1 MRAASLER
9 TRERAGEPHRVAR
22 TFEPMNSFS
31 LVRFQSA
38 AVAAMFLVTPAQSLQ
53 QSADV
58 AAAHRKAV
66 RAQSDFELYRRQSL
80 PVRETDSG
88 QHECDARIGR
98 FCQWNSVD
106 DTIPPAEPRGIRRAR
121 AALVR
126 NLDGLAVRAPNDGWI
141 TGQRVRYLLESNNDS
156 AAIGVARSCT
166 AQEWWCA
173 ALLGLT
179 LHENGQ
185 GLAADSA
192 FAHALATMPA
202 DERCKWTDM
211 SLVLNPAQKKRFGK
225 VGCGQNEDVAAR
237 LWWLSD
243 PFLAIPGNERQAEHF
258 ARHTMAL
265 ILQPTK
271 IVYNLRWAD
280 DLREMVVRYGW
291 ARYWTRGPGSVLDT
305 YGGAVSG
312 HEATPNY
319 HFVPASWRVDSLPA
333 ITFDLD
339 QQRSAERY
347 APEIASRFK
356 ELDPQIAAF
365 RRGDSVEVVAAF
377 DVTNDRDLD
386 SAGVSSSLVLAADE
400 KTPPAVVSMS
410 GPKGALS
417 LRTEARPQL
426 LSLEIV
432 RPDVRRAG
440 WKRAGIWLAPKAAGA
455 LALSDV
461 LMFEPGTSE
470 VRELSQALP
479 TALGSN
485 VASRAKLGIYWEVY
499 GLAKADSA
507 LPMSLT
513 FTRIDQGPLQRL
525 GQAIGVTPRINPLS
539 ISWRENPTL
548 GSITTRSVVLDLSLI
563 PHGKYS
569 LHVEATPSGQSPA
582 STTRVV
588 EIR

>member
-1 MRAASLER
+1 LNAA
-9 TRERAGEPHRVAR
+9 
-22 TFEPMNSFS
+22 
-31 LVRFQSA
+31 Q
-38 AVAAMFLVTPAQSLQ
+38 
-53 QSADV
+53 
-58 AAAHRKAV
+58 RK
-66 RAQSDFELYRRQSL
+66 R
-80 PVRETDSG
+80 
-88 QHECDARIGR
+88 
-98 FCQWNSVD
+98 
-106 DTIPPAEPRGIRRAR
+106 
-121 AALVR
+121 
-126 NLDGLAVRAPNDGWI
+126 
-141 TGQRVRYLLESNNDS
+141 
-156 AAIGVARSCT
+156 
-166 AQEWWCA
+166 
-173 ALLGLT
+173 LG
-179 LHENGQ
+179 N
-185 GLAADSA
+185 
-192 FAHALATMPA
+192 
-202 DERCKWTDM
+202 
-211 SLVLNPAQKKRFGK
+211 
-225 VGCGQNEDVAAR
+225 VGCGQNEQVAAR

-291 ARYWTRGPGSVLDT
+291 ARYWTRGPGSVLDPF
-305 YGGAVSG
+305 GGSVSG
-312 HEATPNY
+312 HESTPNY
-319 HFVPASWRVDSLPA
+319 HFVPASWRVDSLPS

-347 APEIASRFK
+347 APEIATKLK

-377 DVTNDRDLD
+377 DVTSDADLD
-386 SAGVSSSLVLAADE
+386 STGVSSSLVLAADE
-400 KTPPAVVSMS
+400 KTQPAISTIS

-417 LRTEARPQL
+417 VRADARPQL

-432 RPDVRRAG
+432 RPDTHRAG
-440 WKRAGIWLAPKAAGA
+440 WKRAGIWLAPKPAGA

-461 LMFEPGTSE
+461 LMFEPGTAE

-513 FTRIDQGPLQRL
+513 LTRIDQGPLERL
-525 GQAIGVTPRINPLS
+525 GQAIGVSPRVNPLS

-548 GSITTRSVVLDLSLI
+548 GSITTRSVILDLSLI
-563 PHGKYS
+563 PRGKYS
-569 LHVEATPSGQSPA
+569 LRVEATPSSQAPA
-582 STTRVV
+582 STTRII

>member
-1 MRAASLER
+1 M
-9 TRERAGEPHRVAR
+9 
-22 TFEPMNSFS
+22 FEPMNAFS
-31 LVRFQSA
+31 LVRFQS
-38 AVAAMFLVTPAQSLQ
+38 VAAAALFFIAPAPSLQ
-53 QSADV
+53 QNADL

-80 PVRETDSG
+80 PVREIDAQ

-106 DTIPPAEPRGIRRAR
+106 DTIPPREPRGIKKAR
-121 AALVR
+121 ASLLKT
-126 NLDGLAVRAPNDGWI
+126 LDGLAARAPNDGWI
-141 TGQRVRYLLESNNDS
+141 TGQRVRYQLESDNDS
-156 AAIGVARSCT
+156 AAVAVARSCS
-166 AQEWWCA
+166 AEEWWCA

-179 LHENGQ
+179 LHESRQ

-211 SLVLNPAQKKRFGK
+211 SLVLNSSQKKRLGN
-225 VGCGQNEDVAAR
+225 VGCGQNEQLAAR

-243 PFLAIPGNERQAEHF
+243 PFLAIPGNERLAEHY

-291 ARYWTRGPGSVLDT
+291 ARYWTRGPGSVLDA
-305 YGGAVSG
+305 YSGAVSG
-312 HEATPNY
+312 HEATPNF
-319 HFVPASWRVDSLPA
+319 HFIPASWRVDSLPSIA
-333 ITFDLD
+333 FDLD

-347 APEIASRFK
+347 APEIATKLK

-377 DVTNDRDLD
+377 DVSSDKDLD

-400 KTPPAVVSMS
+400 KSAPGIVSMW
-410 GPKGALS
+410 GPKGTMS
-417 LRTEARPQL
+417 LRADARPQL
-426 LSLEIV
+426 LSLEIL

-440 WKRAGIWLAPKAAGA
+440 WKRAGIWLAPKAPGA

-461 LMFEPGTSE
+461 LMFEPGTVE

-513 FTRIDQGPLQRL
+513 LTRIDQGPLERL
-525 GQAIGVTPRINPLS
+525 GQAIGVSPRVNPLS
-539 ISWRENPTL
+539 ISWKEHPTL
-548 GSITTRSVVLDLSLI
+548 GSITTRSVILDLSLI
-563 PHGKYS
+563 SRGKYS
-569 LHVEATPSGQSPA
+569 LRVEATPASQSPA
-582 STTRVV
+582 STTRII

>member
-1 MRAASLER
+1 MF
-9 TRERAGEPHRVAR
+9 G
-22 TFEPMNSFS
+22 PMNAFS
-31 LVRFQSA
+31 LVRFQS
-38 AVAAMFLVTPAQSLQ
+38 VAAAALFFITPAQSLQ
-53 QSADV
+53 QNADV
-58 AAAHRKAV
+58 AVAHRRAV

-80 PVRETDSG
+80 PVREIDSR

-98 FCQWNSVD
+98 FCQWNAVE
-106 DTIPPAEPRGIRRAR
+106 DTIPPAEPRGIKKAR
-121 AALVR
+121 AAL
-126 NLDGLAVRAPNDGWI
+126 LKTLAGLAVRAPNDGWI
-141 TGQRVRYLLESNNDS
+141 AGQRVRYLLESNNDS
-156 AAIGVARSCT
+156 AAVTVARSCS
-166 AQEWWCA
+166 AEEWWCA

-179 LHENGQ
+179 LHESGI
-185 GLAADSA
+185 GLGADSA

-211 SLVLNPAQKKRFGK
+211 SLVLNPAQRKRLGS
-225 VGCGQNEDVAAR
+225 VGCGQNEQLAAR

-243 PFLAIPGNERQAEHF
+243 PFLAIPGNERQAEHY

-280 DLREMVVRYGW
+280 DLRELVVRYGW
-291 ARYWTRGPGSVLDT
+291 ERYWTRGPGSVLDA
-305 YGGAVSG
+305 YSGSVSG

-319 HFVPASWRVDSLPA
+319 HFVPASWRVDSLPS

-339 QQRSAERY
+339 QERSVERY
-347 APEIASRFK
+347 SPEIASKLK
-356 ELDPQIAAF
+356 ELDPQVAAF

-377 DVTNDRDLD
+377 DVTNDSDLD

-400 KTPPAVVSMS
+400 KTPPAIVSIS
-410 GPKGALS
+410 GAKGALS
-417 LRTEARPQL
+417 LRADARPQL

-432 RPDVRRAG
+432 RPEVRRAG
-440 WKRAGIWLAPKAAGA
+440 WKRAGIWLAPKPAGA
-455 LALSDV
+455 LALSDI
-461 LMFEPGTSE
+461 LMFEPGTAE

-507 LPMSLT
+507 LPMQLT
-513 FTRIDQGPLQRL
+513 LTRIDQGPLERL
-525 GQAIGVTPRINPLS
+525 GQAIGVSPRINPLS
-539 ISWRENPTL
+539 ISWRENPAL
-548 GSITTRSVVLDLSLI
+548 GSITTRSVILDLSLI
-563 PHGKYS
+563 PRGKYS
-569 LHVEATPSGQSPA
+569 LRVEATPSSQAPA
-582 STTRVV
+582 STTRII

>member
-1 MRAASLER
+1 MF
-9 TRERAGEPHRVAR
+9 G
-22 TFEPMNSFS
+22 PMKSFS
-31 LVRFQSA
+31 LVRFQS
-38 AVAAMFLVTPAQSLQ
+38 VAAAALFFISPAPSLQ
-53 QSADV
+53 QNADV

-80 PVRETDSG
+80 PIRESDAQ

-98 FCQWNSVD
+98 FCYWSAID
-106 DTIPPAEPRGIRRAR
+106 DTIPPTEPRGIKKAR
-121 AALVR
+121 AALLKT
-126 NLDGLAVRAPNDGWI
+126 LDGLAARAPNDGWI
-141 TGQRVRYLLESNNDS
+141 AGQRVRYLLEADNDS
-156 AAIGVARSCT
+156 AAVAVARACS
-166 AQEWWCA
+166 ADEWWCS

-179 LHENGQ
+179 LHESRQ
-185 GLAADSA
+185 GVAADSA

-211 SLVLNPAQKKRFGK
+211 SLVLNSAQRKRFGS
-225 VGCGQNEDVAAR
+225 VGCGQNEQIAAR

-243 PFLAIPGNERQAEHF
+243 PFLAIPGNERQAEHY

-271 IVYNLRWAD
+271 IAYNLRWAD

-291 ARYWTRGPGSVLDT
+291 GRYWTRGPGSVLDP
-305 YGGAVSG
+305 YNGAVSG

-319 HFVPASWRVDSLPA
+319 HFIPASWRVDSLPSIA
-333 ITFDLD
+333 FDLD

-347 APEIASRFK
+347 APEIATRLK

-365 RRGDSVEVVAAF
+365 RRGDSVEVVTAF
-377 DVTNDRDLD
+377 DVTDDRELD

-400 KTPPAVVSMS
+400 NSSPSIVSMA

-417 LRTEARPQL
+417 LRADARPQL

-440 WKRAGIWLAPKAAGA
+440 WKREGIWLAPKPAGA

-461 LMFEPGTSE
+461 LMFAPGETE
-470 VRELSQALP
+470 VRELSEALP

-485 VASRAKLGIYWEVY
+485 VASRGKLGIYWEVY

-507 LPMSLT
+507 LPMQLT
-513 FTRIDQGPLQRL
+513 LTRIDQGPLERL
-525 GQAIGVTPRINPLS
+525 GQAIGVSPRVNPLS
-539 ISWRENPTL
+539 ISWKENPAL
-548 GSITTRSVVLDLSLI
+548 GSITTRSVILDLSLI
-563 PHGKYS
+563 PRGKYS
-569 LHVEATPSGQSPA
+569 LRVEAAPLNQAPA
-582 STTRVV
+582 STTRII

>member
-1 MRAASLER
+1 M
-9 TRERAGEPHRVAR
+9 
-22 TFEPMNSFS
+22 FEPMTSFS
-31 LVRFQSA
+31 LVHFQS
-38 AVAAMFLVTPAQSLQ
+38 VAAAALFFISPAPSLQ
-53 QSADV
+53 QNADV
-58 AAAHRKAV
+58 VAAHRKAV

-80 PVRETDSG
+80 PVREIDAR

-98 FCQWNSVD
+98 FCQWNAVD
-106 DTIPPAEPRGIRRAR
+106 DTIPPAEPRGIRKAR
-121 AALVR
+121 AALLKT
-126 NLDGLAVRAPNDGWI
+126 LDGLAVRAPNDGWI
-141 TGQRVRYLLESNNDS
+141 AGQRVRYLLESNNDS
-156 AAIGVARSCT
+156 AAIAVARSCT
-166 AQEWWCA
+166 AHEWWCA
-173 ALLGLT
+173 ALLGLS
-179 LHENGQ
+179 LHEGRQ

-211 SLVLNPAQKKRFGK
+211 SLVLNAAQRKRLGN
-225 VGCGQNEDVAAR
+225 VGCGQNEDLAAR

-243 PFLAIPGNERQAEHF
+243 PFLAIPGNERQAEHYS
-258 ARHTMAL
+258 RHTMVL

-291 ARYWTRGPGSVLDT
+291 ARYWTRGPGSVLDAF
-305 YGGAVSG
+305 GGAVSG

-319 HFVPASWRVDSLPA
+319 HFVPASWRVDSLPSIA
-333 ITFDLD
+333 FDLG

-347 APEIASRFK
+347 APEIAERLK

-377 DVTNDRDLD
+377 DVTHDSDLD

-400 KTPPAVVSMS
+400 KTPAAVVSMA

-417 LRTEARPQL
+417 LRADARPQM

-440 WKRAGIWLAPKAAGA
+440 WKRAGIWLAPKPEGA

-461 LMFEPGTSE
+461 LMFEPGTAE

-485 VASRAKLGIYWEVY
+485 IAPRAKLGIYWEVY

-513 FTRIDQGPLQRL
+513 LTRIDQGPLERL
-525 GQAIGVTPRINPLS
+525 GQAIGVSPRVNPLS
-539 ISWRENPTL
+539 ISWRENPSL
-548 GSITTRSVVLDLSLI
+548 GSITTRSVILDLSLI
-563 PHGKYS
+563 PRGKYS
-569 LHVEATPSGQSPA
+569 LRVEATPSSQAPA
-582 STTRVV
+582 STTRII